1 MRIKNSLVKRRLV
14 HIKEV
19 DGEMCFSIHRSLQ
32 RNIRDTLA
40 QDEVKQQLVFDQAVA
55 LVREVFPQSS
65 PLQQPTP
72 DRWPEYQRLLP
83 HLHTLHDAFY
93 KMKPQI
99 KGSTDLAKILSDAG
113 MDQHERGITKEGLLL
128 LRTAEDVLDSIAS
141 DPQDVMR
148 ADIHAVIAMMY
159 DNTGI
164 GTRTEALRRRQIALR
179 IRQKVVDEAAS
190 VRRQD
195 EVLLYNSHMELA
207 IAHLHFHRY
216 EEAEPIIEKCLQ
228 KYQEWGSGDDEP
240 FEYAKYYNKMGLV
253 RMYQGRFDEAI
264 KLAEQGVRY
273 MNKTGYTL
281 FESRFKFDL
290 ACIVLQS
297 GNIQEAMRLHREI
310 FDARLDKL
318 GQSNE
323 LTLHSRYA
331 IGALYEIKGQPE
343 EAE

>member
-1 MRIKNSLVKRRLV
+1 M
-14 HIKEV
+14 
-19 DGEMCFSIHRSLQ
+19 
-32 RNIRDTLA
+32 LA
-40 QDEVKQQLVFDQAVA
+40 LDFVKQQLVFDQAVA
-55 LVREVFPQSS
+55 LVHEVFPQTS
-65 PLQQPTP
+65 PVQQPTP
-72 DRWPEYQRLLP
+72 ERWPEYQRLLP

-93 KMKPQI
+93 KMKPHI
-99 KGSTDLAKILSDAG
+99 VGSTDLAKILSDAG
-113 MDQHERGITKEGLLL
+113 TDQHERGITKEGLLL
-128 LRTAEDVLDSIAS
+128 LKTAEDVLDSIS
-141 DPQDVMR
+141 YDPQDVMR

-179 IRQKVVDEAAS
+179 IRERVVNEAAS

-195 EVLLYNSHMELA
+195 EILLYNSWMELA

-216 EEAEPIIEKCLQ
+216 EEAEPIVEKCLQ
-228 KYQEWGSGDDEP
+228 KYREWGSEDDEP

-253 RMYQGRFDEAI
+253 RTYQFKFDEAI
-264 KLAEQGVRY
+264 RLAEKGVYY
-273 MNKTGYTL
+273 MNKTGYAL

-297 GNIQEAMRLHREI
+297 GNVNQAMTLHREI
-310 FDARLDKL
+310 FDARLDRL

-331 IGALYEIKGQPE
+331 IGALYEIKGQTE

>member
-1 MRIKNSLVKRRLV
+1 MAPDI
-14 HIKEV
+14 
-19 DGEMCFSIHRSLQ
+19 
-32 RNIRDTLA
+32 A
-40 QDEVKQQLVFDQAVA
+40 KQQLVFNQAVA

-65 PLQQPTP
+65 PVQQPTP
-72 DRWPEYQRLLP
+72 ERWPEYQRLLP

-93 KMKPQI
+93 ATKPHI
-99 KGSTDLAKILSDAG
+99 IGSTDLAKILSDAG

-128 LRTAEDVLDSIAS
+128 LKTAEDVLDSIS
-141 DPQDVMR
+141 YDPESVMR

-164 GTRTEALRRRQIALR
+164 GTRTEALKRRQIALR
-179 IRQKVVDEAAS
+179 IRERVVNESSS

-195 EVLLYNSHMELA
+195 DILLYNSWMELA

-228 KYQEWGSGDDEP
+228 KYREWGSEMEEP

-253 RMYQGRFDEAI
+253 RMYQGKFDEAI
-264 KLAEQGVRY
+264 RLAELGVHY
-273 MNKTGYTL
+273 MSKTGYVL

-297 GNIQEAMRLHREI
+297 GDINQAMRLHREI
-310 FDARLDKL
+310 FDARLERL

-331 IGALYEIKGQPE
+331 IGVLYEIKGQPE